1 MTSTMLSPNYMIKS
15 FPRNPLP
22 AVREDVTYPDII
34 ELLKSIKENYKSVD
48 SLWGGGENGL
58 LGGASTNTWY
68 DKIAPGIP
76 FWLLKNPGI

>member
-1 MTSTMLSPNYMIKS
+1 MAVSSGIILFYFNILKKEADKMTSTMLSPNYMIKS

-48 SLWGGGENGL
+48 SL
-58 LGGASTNTWY
+58 
-68 DKIAPGIP
+68 
-76 FWLLKNPGI
+76 

>member
-48 SLWGGGENGL
+48 SL
-58 LGGASTNTWY
+58 
-68 DKIAPGIP
+68 
-76 FWLLKNPGI
+76 